1 MIAWCSL
8 LLILPLVLLIL
19 KAWRQYLTEISDGH
33 ALNIPLCGIVLP
45 LLSSAGFLGLLW
57 DREGVLG
64 SSGSLVVGT
73 GPLIFGLVTGW
84 LLVSSPLASTAGGS
98 SNRFIQLVSG
108 LVLVMIAA
116 AGRVPHT
123 VGLIAC
129 AIGLVLIWLTSLQSR
144 EVTDSVKAGEA
155 RQQPLSLIVAVAG
168 SLLLAFCTRLA
179 PSDWMPLVMV
189 VLIVEVL
196 VMLRMLMNSRGGTAV
211 FEAAGW
217 LAVLLPC
224 LGLGLL
230 GQDRLVVLIR
240 GHDLP
245 GLPPA
250 MPTLRSTQELLIP
263 GVTILLSVLF
273 WSMATRVPPGWRGTL
288 GACLIVVASLGLF
301 RLAVGPLG

>member
-116 AGRVPHT
+116 AGRVP
-123 VGLIAC
+123 L
-129 AIGLVLIWLTSLQSR
+129 
-144 EVTDSVKAGEA
+144 K
-155 RQQPLSLIVAVAG
+155 
-168 SLLLAFCTRLA
+168 
-179 PSDWMPLVMV
+179 
-189 VLIVEVL
+189 
-196 VMLRMLMNSRGGTAV
+196 
-211 FEAAGW
+211 
-217 LAVLLPC
+217 
-224 LGLGLL
+224 
-230 GQDRLVVLIR
+230 
-240 GHDLP
+240 
-245 GLPPA
+245 
-250 MPTLRSTQELLIP
+250 
-263 GVTILLSVLF
+263 
-273 WSMATRVPPGWRGTL
+273 
-288 GACLIVVASLGLF
+288 
-301 RLAVGPLG
+301 